1 MRVGVVTGSVWAT
14 KKSPGLRG
22 QTLLLVRMDGKLIA
36 AMDQVGAGVGDRV
49 LLSFGSAAR
58 IEAPEAPADAA
69 VVGIVD
75 SMEEEGRHVD
85 Q

>member
-1 MRVGVVTGSVWAT
+1 MRIGVVSGSVWAT

-22 QTLLLVRMDGKLIA
+22 QPLLLVRVEGAVYVA
-36 AMDQVGAGVGDRV
+36 ADLVGAGVGERV

-58 IEAPEAPADAA
+58 IEAPGAPVDAA
-69 VVGIVD
+69 IVGIVD
-75 SMEEEGRHVD
+75 ATEEANVN

>member
-1 MRVGVVTGSVWAT
+1 MTIGTVSGSVWAT

-22 QTLLLVRMDGKLIA
+22 QPLLLVRVDGKVVVA
-36 AMDQVGAGVGDRV
+36 ADQVGAGEGERV

-58 IEAPEAPADAA
+58 TNCPDAPVDAA
-69 VVGIVD
+69 IVAIIDPMEVEDDVG
-75 SMEEEGRHVD
+75 